1 MIRQK
6 TSVRSDEADA
16 PCLRQLHLIGTSY
29 GRLVYL
35 AGLRNPDTGR
45 YEHFGAPGEDAGK
58 LLKRAH
64 EALFRDWMTYPL
76 ERKKTDIELYIAGI
90 TEVDK
95 SELIDAW
102 LRLTPY
108 KNLVPASIQGPERQK
123 HISDFE
129 AILGLLRNVYGVE
142 APPAGA

>member
-1 MIRQK
+1 MVRHK
-6 TSVRSDEADA
+6 TSSRTADA
-16 PCLRQLHLIGTSY
+16 DQPYLRQLHLIPTSY

-45 YEHFGAPGEDAGK
+45 YEHYGAPGPETGK
-58 LLKRAH
+58 LLKRTH
-64 EALFRDWMTYPL
+64 EAIFREWVTFPL
-76 ERKKTDIELYIAGI
+76 EKKKADIELYICGI
-90 TEVDK
+90 EVNK
-95 SELIDAW
+95 AELIDTW

-123 HISDFE
+123 HVSDFE

-142 APPAGA
+142 DPAEGA